1 MHIEERRRSKG
12 EKVGVKRQAGAAGE
26 RIMMVAVMGA
36 VGKRHRKNQGIGEQR
51 YARKPVRERGQGCRA
66 CAQHTVSDFQSTMSP
81 ATRAVRHERRE
92 ERGGWVGGW
101 VGARWGGAMWAK
113 ARERGVCG
121 DAG

>member
-66 CAQHTVSDFQSTMSP
+66 CAQHTVCLLYTSP
-81 ATRAVRHERRE
+81 SPR
-92 ERGGWVGGW
+92 
-101 VGARWGGAMWAK
+101 
-113 ARERGVCG
+113 
-121 DAG
+121 D